1 MPRINLLPWREEL
14 RKQRQKNFIVSTVV
28 AIVAAGVVTLL
39 AGLIVQGW
47 IDYQND
53 RNQRIKDEIA
63 RLDALIEEIANLERQ
78 KERLLARMEVIEEL
92 QRRRPE
98 SVHLFDQLVRILP
111 DGVHLDQAKQ
121 TVNRIEMSGVA
132 ESSTRVSA
140 LMRNIESSEWLKNPR
155 LSIVEAT
162 EADGIRRSKFRV
174 SANQITI
181 EDQQEAELNAQAA
194 QQNQKGAAQ

>member
-14 RKQRQKNFIVSTVV
+14 RKQRQKNFAVAAVV
-28 AIVAAGVVTLL
+28 AVAAAGIVILL
-39 AGLIVQGW
+39 AGLIVNGM

-53 RNQRIKDEIA
+53 RNQRLTDEIA
-63 RLDALIEEIANLERQ
+63 RLDALIEEIASLERQ
-78 KERLLARMEVIEEL
+78 KERLLARMEIIEEL

-111 DGVHLDQAKQ
+111 DGVYFDTVKQ
-121 TVNRIEMSGVA
+121 TVNRVELQGMA

-140 LMRNIESSEWLKNPR
+140 LMRNVEGSEWLKNPN
-155 LSIVEAT
+155 LSIVESN
-162 EADGIRRSKFRV
+162 EDDGIRRSRFNV

-181 EDQQEAELNAQAA
+181 EDQQEAALDSQAA
-194 QQNQKGAAQ
+194 QPVQQGAKQ

>member
-14 RKQRQKNFIVSTVV
+14 RKQRQKNFVVATVS

-47 IDYQND
+47 IDYQNA
-53 RNQRIKDEIA
+53 RNQRLTDEIA
-63 RLDALIEEIANLERQ
+63 RLDRLIEEIANLERQ

-98 SVHLFDQLVRILP
+98 SVHLFDQLVRVLP
-111 DGVHLDQAKQ
+111 DGVYFDTVKQ
-121 TVNRIEMSGVA
+121 TVARIEIDGMA

-140 LMRNIESSEWLKNPR
+140 LMRNIEGSDWLKNTN
-155 LSIVEAT
+155 LSVVEANEET
-162 EADGIRRSKFRV
+162 GVRRSKFRV
-174 SANQITI
+174 SANQITT
-181 EDQQEAELNAQAA
+181 EDREEAELNEQA
-194 QQNQKGAAQ
+194 QQQGQQGGQQ

>member
-14 RKQRQKNFIVSTVV
+14 RKQRQKNFAVAAVV
-28 AIVAAGVVTLL
+28 AIAAAGIVTLV
-39 AGLIVQGW
+39 AGLIVNGW

-53 RNQRIKDEIA
+53 RNQRLTEEIA
-63 RLDALIEEIANLERQ
+63 RLDALIAEIASLERQ
-78 KERLLARMEVIEEL
+78 KDRLLARMEVIEEL

-111 DGVHLDQAKQ
+111 DGVFFDSVKQ
-121 TVNRIEMSGVA
+121 TVNRVELQGMA

-140 LMRNIESSEWLKNPR
+140 LMRNVESSEWLKNPN
-155 LSIVEAT
+155 LSIVESN
-162 EADGIRRSKFRV
+162 EDNGIRRSRFNV

-181 EDQQEAELNAQAA
+181 EDQQEEKLNAQAA
-194 QQNQKGAAQ
+194 QQEGKQ

>member
-14 RKQRQKNFIVSTVV
+14 RKQRQKNFAVAAVV
-28 AIVAAGVVTLL
+28 AVAAAGIVILL
-39 AGLIVQGW
+39 AGLIVNGW

-53 RNQRIKDEIA
+53 RNQRLTDEIA
-63 RLDALIEEIANLERQ
+63 RLDALIEEIASLERQ

-98 SVHLFDQLVRILP
+98 SVHLFDQLVRVLP
-111 DGVHLDQAKQ
+111 DGVYFDSVKQ
-121 TVNRIEMSGVA
+121 TANRVELQGMA

-140 LMRNIESSEWLKNPR
+140 LMRNVESSEWLKNPN
-155 LSIVEAT
+155 LSIVESN
-162 EADGIRRSKFRV
+162 EDDGVRRSRFNV

-194 QQNQKGAAQ
+194 QKEQQEGQQ